1 MSIDVLAM
9 GGGGPAVR
17 EGGVAPCFDEWAAGQ
32 AVPVGSLRRADFAAS
47 AAADPRGLA
56 ERDPTARF
64 MRTDEALF
72 SEDVLRFISPEVG
85 GCGILKLA
93 CCVPESAVLF
103 AAPRSCARHGSV
115 VGFRDGFRDRVYF
128 LDLSEDELVM
138 GVNADLVKEA
148 VAEVMGRLDRAPRA
162 FFVCGTCVDDL
173 LGTDLAGVCRE
184 LSRAYADRGTRFADL
199 HLPPICGRSSTPPP
213 VRLQR
218 SVYGLLNA
226 AGPVP
231 DGQRDADALN
241 LVSGFARLDE
251 EGSDMFAIFR
261 DMGYSTVRQL
271 RSCATFDEFLDM
283 RRSALNV
290 CLRPFGRPACKDMER
305 TLGIPFALVRS
316 HLLPERQAEEI
327 ERLAAMVGRPVDVSP
342 YRAVAEQ
349 RLEDARSWLSGL
361 SVAVGDE
368 MSPFETACFLARLG
382 AHVSF
387 VLANRVSAQDW
398 AYIEELQRIDPTV
411 PVYPGNHPAFA
422 LAGRLPLGADVAL
435 GLDAGRLA
443 GARSVTD
450 PDNETGRLGFSY
462 ALNLLDEVRE
472 AVERPLAPEEYYR
485 RRSRVRRCDESGCVR

>member
-9 GGGGPAVR
+9 GGGGPA
-17 EGGVAPCFDEWAAGQ
+17 GPACGAAPDFDEWAAGQ
-32 AVPVGSLRRADFAAS
+32 AIPVGSLRRADFTTS
-47 AAADPRGLA
+47 ATADPRGLA
-56 ERDPTARF
+56 EHDPTARF

-72 SEDVLRFISPEVG
+72 SEDALHFISPEVG

-93 CCVPESAVLF
+93 GSVPESVILF

-115 VGFRDGFRDRVYF
+115 VGYRDGFRDRVFF

-138 GVNADLVKEA
+138 GVNADLIKEG
-148 VAEVMGRLDRAPRA
+148 VAEVLARLDRDPRA

-184 LSRAYADRGTRFADL
+184 LTHIYAARGIQFRDL

-218 SVYGLLNA
+218 SVYGLLTD

-231 DGQRDADALN
+231 QGEREADAVN
-241 LVSGFARLDE
+241 LIAGFARVDE
-251 EGSDMFAIFR
+251 SSDMFAILR
-261 DMGYSTVRQL
+261 DMGYPTVRQM
-271 RSCATFDEFLDM
+271 RACATYDEFLDM
-283 RRSALNV
+283 RRSALNL
-290 CLRPFGRPACKDMER
+290 CLRPFGRPVCKEMER
-305 TLGIPFALVRS
+305 VLGIPFALVRS
-316 HLLPERQAEEI
+316 RLLPEHQAEEI

-342 YRAVAEQ
+342 YRAAAEQ
-349 RLEDARSWLSGL
+349 RLEDARPWLSGL
-361 SVAVGDE
+361 SVSVGDE

-398 AYIEELQRIDPTV
+398 TYIEELQRIDPSV
-411 PVYPGNHPAFA
+411 PVYPGGHPAFA
-422 LAGRLPLGADVAL
+422 LAGRLPLDADVAL
-435 GLDAGRLA
+435 GLDAGRLS
-443 GARSVTD
+443 GARSVID
-450 PDNETGRLGFSY
+450 PDGERGWLGFSH
-462 ALNLLDEVRE
+462 ALNLLDELRE
-472 AVERPLAPEEYYR
+472 AVERPLSPEEYYR